1 MLRLISRSV
10 LVLMT
15 WLLCQGA
22 PCDAAPIVPGLTTFY
37 GRAIQDVRVLGG
49 TPINPGSEFV
59 IDDLFGDGYIIIDRQ
74 AQVGNSISFTGVD
87 SVFSGFRPELGFY
100 TFGAA
105 GSVGVGSFHGTI
117 DNIIQDPSDPGFA
130 AGNPSSLISGDITFD
145 VPSFYFQLAGGAVTL
160 ETGAEFTFT
169 AMLDGIPPRT
179 ATLLEGRIPV
189 DEIPVY
195 LGTQLVGY
203 SSDRRIELRAV
214 PEPSSMV
221 LLGIGGLA
229 LVGYQLRR
237 RKVNVKSIRDR

>member
-1 MLRLISRSV
+1 MLRLISRCV
-10 LVLMT
+10 MVLMT

-22 PCDAAPIVPGLTTFY
+22 LCDAAPIVPGLTTFY

-49 TPINPGSEFV
+49 TPINPGPEFV

-74 AQVGNSISFTGVD
+74 AQVGNSISF
-87 SVFSGFRPELGFY
+87 
-100 TFGAA
+100 
-105 GSVGVGSFHGTI
+105 
-117 DNIIQDPSDPGFA
+117 
-130 AGNPSSLISGDITFD
+130 
-145 VPSFYFQLAGGAVTL
+145 
-160 ETGAEFTFT
+160 
-169 AMLDGIPPRT
+169 
-179 ATLLEGRIPV
+179 
-189 DEIPVY
+189 PVY